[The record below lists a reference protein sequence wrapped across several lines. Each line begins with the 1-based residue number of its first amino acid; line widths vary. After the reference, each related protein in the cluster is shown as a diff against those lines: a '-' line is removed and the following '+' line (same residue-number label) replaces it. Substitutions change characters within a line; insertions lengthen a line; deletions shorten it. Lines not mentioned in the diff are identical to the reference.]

1 DVNGTLYYSGDGV
14 FGELRTVDKSTGL
27 TTVVA
32 TLTGAPGNTD
42 GIAAMSAHSDT
53 GVLFAVAL
61 NDSDVIHPAYLVTIN
76 TSTGE
81 VTIIGELLNDFD
93 AIAFDTPPVV
103 VGYPDLGPSSAAVVS
118 DPFHAGSHVL
128 LVRGT
133 SGNDTIVVDSV
144 D

>member
-42 GIAAMSAHSDT
+42 GIAAMSVHSDT
-53 GVLFAVAL
+53 GELFAVAL

-76 TSTGE
+76 TATGE
-81 VTIIGELLNDFD
+81 VTTIGALLNDFD

-118 DPFHAGSHVL
+118 DPFHAGTHGR
-128 LVRGT
+128 LVGGT
-133 SGNDTIVVDSV
+133 PAQTSSV
-144 D
+144 